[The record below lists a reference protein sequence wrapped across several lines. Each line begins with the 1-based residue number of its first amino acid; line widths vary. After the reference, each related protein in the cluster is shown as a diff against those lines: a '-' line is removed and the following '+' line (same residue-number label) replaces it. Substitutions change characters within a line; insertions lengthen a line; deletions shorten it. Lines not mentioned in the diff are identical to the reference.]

1 MHQLYINTIA
11 SRLEC
16 KPWQVENCALMFEEG
31 STIPFISRYRKEK
44 TGGMDDSTVAEVKHW
59 LDVYSEMEKRKQTIL
74 STIEQAGALT
84 GELRRKIEN
93 CVDATELEDLY
104 LPFRPKRRTRATAAK
119 ELGLEPLAD
128 LMWNCRTRSPR
139 ESAKAFV
146 KNASTSRESADA
158 SGTKANPA
166 SGTNGSAKA
175 ESIEAALDGARDII
189 AERLSETAA
198 IREEL
203 RAVYRRRKITS
214 TLTRAGK
221 SNPEADKYRSYFNFS
236 MPLDRIPSHN
246 LLAMLRAESEGIL
259 SLSIDADP
267 QRCADTVYRGWQKS
281 ASTQQAGNPQQGQQ
295 TQLGTQQGHQAYTQ
309 FRQPSPELSTELRK
323 AAADAFERLLD
334 PSITNEVIKE
344 AKQKADIESIR
355 VFGENL
361 RQLLL
366 SAPVGQ
372 KRTLAVDP
380 GFRNGCKLA
389 VLDEYGA
396 LLHHEIIFPH
406 PPQNEKIKA
415 LGSVQKIIDGYGIQ
429 AIAIGNGTASRETVE
444 FFKRIALPQD
454 CKVWTVSED
463 GASIYSA
470 SEVARKEMP
479 DEDVTVRGAV
489 SIGRRLMDPLAELVK
504 IDPKSL
510 GVGQYQHDVDQN
522 LLKEKLDNTVESCV
536 NSVGVNLNTASPYL
550 LAYVAGIGPSLA
562 ESIVAWRSRQGGFRS
577 RAELLKVPRLGAK
590 TFEQCAGFLRI
601 RGGENPLDCSAVH
614 PESYPIVDRMAR
626 DLGVSTAELIGNA
639 ELCSRIK
646 PEHYITED
654 KGLPTIN
661 DIIRELAKPGVDPRE
676 EAGTFSFAEDI
687 RDISDLKT
695 GMELP
700 GIVTNI
706 TNFGA
711 FVDIGLHENGL
722 VHVSQMGPR
731 GTDPTRVVKLHQQ
744 VKVKVL
750 GVDTDRNRISLQLI
764 SPSVPRDRR

>member
-1 MHQLYINTIA
+1 MKQLYINEIA
-11 SRLEC
+11 ARLEC
-16 KPWQVENCALMFEEG
+16 RPWQVENCALMFEEG
-31 STIPFISRYRKEK
+31 STVPFISRYRKEK

-74 STIEQAGALT
+74 TTIEQAGALT

-128 LMWNCRTRSPR
+128 LLWNCRTRSPR

-146 KNASTSRESADA
+146 KDKVESVD
-158 SGTKANPA
+158 
-166 SGTNGSAKA
+166 
-175 ESIEAALDGARDII
+175 AALDGARDII
-189 AERLSETAA
+189 AERLSETAP
-198 IREEL
+198 IRESL
-203 RAVYRRRKITS
+203 REVYRHRRIATS
-214 TLTRAGK
+214 LTRAGK

-236 MPLDRIPSHN
+236 MPIDRIPSHN
-246 LLAMLRAESEGIL
+246 LLAILRAESEGIL
-259 SLSIDADP
+259 SLSIDADS
-267 QRCADTVYRGWQKS
+267 QRCAEAVYRGWLKTAGSRQGSGS
-281 ASTQQAGNPQQGQQ
+281 A
-295 TQLGTQQGHQAYTQ
+295 
-309 FRQPSPELSTELRK
+309 ELSSELRK
-323 AAADAFERLLD
+323 ASEDAFERLLD

-389 VLDEYGA
+389 VLDEQGA

-429 AIAIGNGTASRETVE
+429 AVAIGNGTASRETVD

-510 GVGQYQHDVDQN
+510 GVGQYQHDVDQT

-562 ESIVAWRSRQGGFRS
+562 ESIVAYRSKQGGFRS

-614 PESYPIVDRMAR
+614 PESYPIVHRMAR

-639 ELCSRIK
+639 ALCARIK
-646 PEHYITED
+646 PENYVDAD